1 MPESQ
6 KLACGDAC
14 CKPLRPRMAV
24 KMVVEEEEV
33 MGDKGEEGCLLIP
46 ALVRLTSIINRWPSR
61 GATAERLQF

>member
-1 MPESQ
+1 V
-6 KLACGDAC
+6 
-14 CKPLRPRMAV
+14 AV

-61 GATAERLQF
+61 GATADRLQF